1 MELEKFLNENNIP
14 FEKDMSLRKLTGM
27 NQAGTIPLVAK
38 PNCINQ
44 LVDLYR
50 VVNPSYSYEI
60 LGGLTNTYIA
70 EGIKRDIII
79 VTTKVKDV
87 KRQKGQIVVGCGY
100 SLTKIASELSKEGLT
115 GYEGLVGIP
124 GTVGAAAINNSGAFS
139 SEMSNVVREVQIIN
153 KVGEICTISNKDL
166 KYAVRTSCLKQHD
179 FGVLLSVSLQTSDY
193 GDQEEIDKRIKCNK
207 DIRQKS
213 IDGNR
218 KSLGSIIKGDTVQ
231 RIWEEH
237 PLLSIIRKC
246 IYAPFKYTKY
256 RKRAQCFS
264 EFFVL
269 RGLRFYK
276 HSDNIGR
283 FCWTTITTEKDF
295 FDYLAFLKKVSNNR
309 ITLEIEIK
317 K

>member
-14 FEKDMSLRKLTGM
+14 FEKDVPLRKLTGM

-38 PNCINQ
+38 PNNIQQ
-44 LVDLYR
+44 LVNLYR
-50 VVNPSYSYEI
+50 VVNHNFSYEI
-60 LGGLTNTYIA
+60 LGTITNTYIA
-70 EGIKRDIII
+70 EGITRDIII
-79 VTTKVKDV
+79 VTTKVKDIE
-87 KRQKGQIVVGCGY
+87 KQEGQVVVGCGY
-100 SLTKIASELSKEGLT
+100 SVTKIASDLSEEGLT
-115 GYEGLVGIP
+115 GHVGLVGIP
-124 GTVGAAAINNSGAFS
+124 GTIGAAAINNSGAFS
-139 SEMSNVVREVQIIN
+139 SDMAHVVREVQIIN
-153 KVGEICTISNKDL
+153 KEGEIHTISNRDL
-166 KYAVRTSCLKQHD
+166 KYTIRKSCLKHQD
-179 FGVLLSVSLQTSDY
+179 FGVLLSVSLQTSEY
-193 GDQEEIDKRIKCNK
+193 GDKKEINKRIKCYK
-207 DIRQKS
+207 EIRQKY

-237 PLLSIIRKC
+237 PFLSIIRRC

-276 HSDNIGR
+276 HCDNIGR
-283 FCWTTITTEKDF
+283 FCWSAITTEKDF
-295 FDYLAFLKKVSNNR
+295 FDYLAFIKKVSNNR